1 MQKQKL
7 SLDLYSNF
15 LIANHNRYSGAE
27 LSKVAFNESVSH
39 DTISRWLLTSNF
51 QPTELLN
58 HVQHL
63 VSRGTGYLVLDDC
76 TLDKRYSRQNELAK
90 NQYSAC
96 EHGLIYGIN
105 SVNLLWTNKEKFV
118 PIDYRIY
125 RKGTANHQNKTKHQ
139 LFQEMLKRAVNKGF
153 SPLYVLFDT
162 WYSSIENL
170 KFIRSLKLKFI
181 CSVACN
187 RKVSVTKGAYIS
199 VQDLQLTKKQVMKV
213 WLKEFGFVL
222 VCKIVAADGSETHLV
237 TNDLALTNHH
247 DFTGHFDQR
256 WDIEEFHRGIKQ
268 TTGIEKC
275 YSTKAQSQKTHIF
288 AAFRAFVKL
297 ETRRVEEGISWYEQK
312 AEVTR
317 ISTANYMNYLANA

>member
-1 MQKQKL
+1 MQKQKV

-15 LIANHNRYSGAE
+15 LIANHNRYSGTE
-27 LSKVAFNESVSH
+27 LAKVAPGEDLSH
-39 DTISRWLLTSNF
+39 DTVSRWLAASNF

-58 HVQHL
+58 QVNHL
-63 VSRGTGYLVLDDC
+63 VNRGTGYLVLDDC
-76 TLDKRYSRQNELAK
+76 TLDKRYSRINELAK
-90 NQYSAC
+90 NQYSGN
-96 EHGLIYGIN
+96 EHGLVYGIN
-105 SVNLLWTNKEKFV
+105 TVNLLWTDKEKFV

-125 RKGTANHQNKTKHQ
+125 RKGTSDNQNKNKNQ
-139 LFQEMLKRAVNKGF
+139 LFREMLKRAVNKGF

-187 RKVSVTKGAYIS
+187 RKVSVTQGIYVS
-199 VQDLQLTKKQVMKV
+199 VQDLKLTKKQVMKV

-222 VCKIVAADGSETHLV
+222 VCKIVAADGSETHLI
-237 TNDLALTNHH
+237 TNDLSLT
-247 DFTGHFDQR
+247 DRDEFIGHFDQR

-275 YSTKAQSQKTHIF
+275 YSIKAQSQKTRIF

-297 ETRRVEEGISWYEQK
+297 ESRRIREGISWYEQK

-317 ISTANYMNYLANA
+317 VSTANYMNYLASA

>member
-15 LIANHNRYSGAE
+15 LIANHNRYSGSE
-27 LSKVAFNESVSH
+27 LSKAAFNETVSH
-39 DTISRWLLTSNF
+39 DTISRWLASSSF

-58 HVQHL
+58 HVNHL
-63 VSRGTGYLVLDDC
+63 ITRDAGYLVLDDC
-76 TLDKRYSRQNELAK
+76 TLDKRYSRVNELAK
-90 NQYSAC
+90 NQYSGNG
-96 EHGLIYGIN
+96 HGLVYGIN
-105 SVNLLWTNKEKFV
+105 TVNLLWTDKEKFV

-125 RKGTANHQNKTKHQ
+125 RKGTDDHQDKTKHQ

-181 CSVACN
+181 CTVACN
-187 RKVSVTKGAYIS
+187 RKVSVIQGAYVS
-199 VQDLQLTKKQVMKV
+199 VQDLKLTKKQVMRV

-222 VCKIVAADGSETHLV
+222 VCKIVAVDGSETHLI
-237 TNDLALTNHH
+237 TNDLTLTNHN
-247 DFTGHFDQR
+247 DFIGHFNQR
-256 WDIEEFHRGIKQ
+256 WHIEEFHRGIKQ
-268 TTGIEKC
+268 TTGIEEC
-275 YSTKAQSQKTHIF
+275 YSIKAQSQKTHIF

-297 ETRRVEEGISWYEQK
+297 ETRRIKEGTSWYEQK
-312 AEVTR
+312 AEVSR
-317 ISTANYMNYLANA
+317 VSTANYMNFLTIA

>member
-15 LIANHNRYSGAE
+15 LIANLNRYSGVE
-27 LSKVAFNESVSH
+27 LSKVAFAEQISH
-39 DTISRWLLTSNF
+39 DTISRWLAASRL

-58 HVQHL
+58 QVNHL
-63 VSRGTGYLVLDDC
+63 VDRKTGYLVLDDC
-76 TLDKRYSRQNELAK
+76 TLDKRYSKQNELAK
-90 NQYSAC
+90 NQYSGN
-96 EHGLIYGIN
+96 EQGLVYGIN
-105 SVNLLWTNKEKFV
+105 TVNLLWTDKERFV

-125 RKGTANHQNKTKHQ
+125 RKGTADHQDKTKHQ
-139 LFQEMLKRAVNKGF
+139 LFREMLKRAVNKGF
-153 SPLYVLFDT
+153 SPFYALFDS

-187 RKVSVTKGAYIS
+187 RQVSVTKGVYVS
-199 VQDLQLTKKQVMKV
+199 VQDLQLTKKQVRRV

-222 VCKIVAADGSETHLV
+222 VCKTVAADGSETHLI
-237 TNDLALTNHH
+237 TNDLALTDH
-247 DFTGHFDQR
+247 DGFNGHFNQR
-256 WDIEEFHRGIKQ
+256 WDIEQFHRGIKQ

-275 YSTKAQSQKTHIF
+275 YSTKAQSQKAHIF

-297 ETRRVEEGISWYEQK
+297 ETRRIKEGISWYEQK
-312 AEVTR
+312 AEVAR
-317 ISTANYMNYLANA
+317 VSTANYMSYLANA

>member
-1 MQKQKL
+1 MQKQKV

-15 LIANHNRYSGAE
+15 LIANHNRYSGNE
-27 LSKVAFNESVSH
+27 LSKVAPDQSFSH
-39 DTISRWLLTSNF
+39 DTVSRWLSASQF
-51 QPTELLN
+51 QPAELLN
-58 HVQHL
+58 QVKHL
-63 VSRGTGYLVLDDC
+63 VAMDSGYLVLDDS
-76 TLDKRYSRQNELAK
+76 TLDKRYSRVNELAK
-90 NQYSAC
+90 NQYSGN
-96 EHGLIYGIN
+96 EHGLVYGIN
-105 SVNLLWTNKEKFV
+105 TVNLLWTDKEKFI

-125 RKGTANHQNKTKHQ
+125 RKGTVDNQNKNKNQ
-139 LFQEMLKRAVNKGF
+139 LFREMLKRAVNKGF

-187 RKVSVTKGAYIS
+187 RKVSVTKGIYVS
-199 VQDLQLTKKQVMKV
+199 VQDLKLTKKQVLKV

-222 VCKIVAADGSETHLV
+222 VCKTVAADGSETHLV
-237 TNDLALTNHH
+237 ANDLTLTDH
-247 DFTGHFDQR
+247 DDFIGHFNQR

-288 AAFRAFVKL
+288 AAFRAFIKL
-297 ETRRVEEGISWYEQK
+297 ETRRMKEGISWYEQK

-317 ISTANYMNYLANA
+317 VSTTNYMNYLTSA